1 MNNVK
6 VTTEM
11 IEALA
16 LLRAVWHD
24 DATQRALDTLDNAG
38 IFHLIDTATDYD
50 VDPEPE
56 QVSKCTCP
64 PENVKFGGHLYHCPG
79 DPAEWGDTAYTT
91 APKRRQCPNQGC
103 TGEFAVNKDGNLR
116 AHTND
121 MCQPCK

>member
-1 MNNVK
+1 MNNIK

-50 VDPEPE
+50 VDPEP
-56 QVSKCTCP
+56 TRA
-64 PENVKFGGHLYHCPG
+64 
-79 DPAEWGDTAYTT
+79 PA
-91 APKRRQCPNQGC
+91 RRACPNQGC
-103 TGEFAVNKDGNLR
+103 TGEFAVNKNGSLR

>member
-1 MNNVK
+1 MNRIK
-6 VTTEM
+6 ITTEM

-38 IFHLIDTATDYD
+38 IFAPIDTATDYD
-50 VDPEPE
+50 VDPEP
-56 QVSKCTCP
+56 VS
-64 PENVKFGGHLYHCPG
+64 
-79 DPAEWGDTAYTT
+79 A
-91 APKRRQCPNQGC
+91 RRACPNEGC
-103 TGEFAVNKDGNLR
+103 TGEFAVNKDGRIR